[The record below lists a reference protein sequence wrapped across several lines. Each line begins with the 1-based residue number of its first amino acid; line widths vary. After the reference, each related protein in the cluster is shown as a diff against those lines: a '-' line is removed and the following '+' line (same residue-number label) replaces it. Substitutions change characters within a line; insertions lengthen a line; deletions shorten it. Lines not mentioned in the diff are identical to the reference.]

1 MTSRFSGTK
10 FVWDNAN
17 DSNLFVVQETSTPR
31 SMISD
36 ISNDTALSLLM
47 WNQHASRSP
56 FWFAGRTKK
65 SAVGSA
71 IEVTRMKQKG
81 IRRRKTKAKHAPRV
95 KRGFDR
101 EKTKLGEVNLA
112 MLGSEDAAS
121 RSGAHSNTTLG
132 EVDLAMPGSEDAA
145 SRSGAHSDTI
155 LREVNLAMLGS
166 EDAASRSGAHSD
178 KKILCGLRSRMTKR
192 KVVDRD
198 NTRRSE
204 VDAQVSENP
213 TCDELDETQVKMARC
228 SIELEI
234 GGGS

>member
-1 MTSRFSGTK
+1 
-10 FVWDNAN
+10 
-17 DSNLFVVQETSTPR
+17 
-31 SMISD
+31 
-36 ISNDTALSLLM
+36 M

-121 RSGAHSNTTLG
+121 RSGANSY
-132 EVDLAMPGSEDAA
+132 
-145 SRSGAHSDTI
+145 
-155 LREVNLAMLGS
+155 
-166 EDAASRSGAHSD
+166 
-178 KKILCGLRSRMTKR
+178 KKIFCWLRSRMTKR